1 MKLKIILLSATI
13 LTGSAAFA
21 QDTTGSTRPQVII
34 PLGKKPAKKPAESYK
49 IDTIPYNGNT
59 VQPFPKAKTPA
70 RKTKKLKA
78 RKPDALPPSLH

>member
-13 LTGSAAFA
+13 LTGAASFA
-21 QDTTGSTRPQVII
+21 QDTTGGTRPQVII

-49 IDTIPYNGNT
+49 TDTIPYNDKT
-59 VQPFPKAKTPA
+59 VQPFPNTKAPA
-70 RKTKKLKA
+70 RKARKPKA